1 MPPIRGKLR
10 EVCGSPCLAGKME
23 FVMNLS
29 GSFCFR
35 RVTSVVAALLY
46 CPAICTPAWAQ
57 FETRAAN
64 PFPEGVYSIATGDF
78 NNDGKLDVVMMVGG
92 GFAVA
97 LGNGDGTLQK
107 AVWYSTQLA
116 YSLAAADFNGDGN
129 LDIVVADENQNPST
143 VSVYL
148 GNGDGTFKTP
158 PITSNT
164 TNYNEFI
171 AVGDFNGDG
180 KPDIVV
186 IENPHVSVLLG
197 KGDGT
202 FGPPSDNDSFV
213 GVHWLTV
220 ADFNNDH
227 KLDVL
232 ATADFGSS
240 YSIGVFLGNGD
251 GTLQNSITTSTEFV
265 PLSVA
270 AGDLN
275 GDGKMDAILGYDLG
289 GIGVFLGNGDGTL
302 QPPVIYDTTDVS
314 GVDVQ
319 VADLNRDGKLDVAIE
334 AGSGV
339 DVFWGNGDG
348 SLQPAQFFASG
359 HGGYTIVGDLNN
371 DHLPDFIAGTFYFGA
386 VTMLN
391 TGVVSFS
398 PTAPLAFPAQLIDTS
413 STSQMVT
420 LTNSGTAPLSISSIK
435 ASGPFKEKN
444 TCGAT
449 LVAGTACTINAW
461 FQPTTTGKL
470 TGLITVVDSASS
482 QPQFVEL
489 LGAGTGIK
497 LSPGSLNFGKQKVG
511 TTSASQVVTAT
522 NVGSIAVRF
531 RSISF
536 GVGDWTD
543 FSQTN
548 NCMSRALEPGASCA
562 VSVAFDPAKTG
573 VLTTQLNV
581 KQQSQPGASPKP
593 VTLTGA
599 GD

>member
-1 MPPIRGKLR
+1 
-10 EVCGSPCLAGKME
+10 
-23 FVMNLS
+23 MNLS

-35 RVTSVVAALLY
+35 RVFPILAAILSFS
-46 CPAICTPAWAQ
+46 ATCTPAWAQ

-64 PFPEGVYSIATGDF
+64 PFPEGVYSIAIGDF
-78 NNDGKLDVVMMVGG
+78 NNDGKLDVVMMVIG

-97 LGNGDGTLQK
+97 LGNGDGTFQP
-107 AVWYSTQLA
+107 AMTYSTQLA
-116 YSLAAADFNGDGN
+116 YSLAVADFNGDGN
-129 LDIVVADENQNPST
+129 LDIVVADEDLSPST

-148 GNGDGTFKTP
+148 GNGDGTFQTR
-158 PITSNT
+158 ITSNT
-164 TNYNEFI
+164 TSYNEFV

-232 ATADFGSS
+232 ATGDFGSS

-251 GTLQNSITTSTEFV
+251 GTLQNSITASTEFV

-275 GDGKMDAILGYDLG
+275 GDGNMDAILGYDLG
-289 GIGVFLGNGDGTL
+289 GVGVFLGNGDGTL
-302 QPPVIYDTTDVS
+302 QPPVIYDTTDIS

-391 TGVVSFS
+391 TGVASFS
-398 PTAPLAFPAQLIDTS
+398 PTAPLNFPAQLIDTTS
-413 STSQMVT
+413 ASQMVT
-420 LTNSGTAPLSISSIK
+420 LTNSGAAPLSISSIQ
-435 ASGPFKEKN
+435 ASGPFKERN
-444 TCGAT
+444 ACGAS
-449 LVAGTACTINAW
+449 LSPGAACTISAW

-470 TGLITVVDSASS
+470 TGLITVVDGASS
-482 QPQFVEL
+482 QPQFIEL
-489 LGAGTGIK
+489 LGTGTGIK
-497 LSPGSLNFGKQKVG
+497 LSPGILNFGKQKVG
-511 TTSASQVVTAT
+511 TTSGPQVVTAT
-522 NVGSIAVRF
+522 NLGSIPVRF

-536 GVGDWTD
+536 GVGDWKD

-548 NCMSRALEPGASCA
+548 NCISRALEPGASCA
-562 VSVAFDPAKTG
+562 VTVTFDPAKTG

-593 VTLTGA
+593 VTLTGT
-599 GD
+599 GN

>member
-1 MPPIRGKLR
+1 
-10 EVCGSPCLAGKME
+10 ME
-23 FVMNLS
+23 LVMSLS
-29 GSFCFR
+29 GSFGFR
-35 RVTSVVAALLY
+35 RVFPVVALL
-46 CPAICTPAWAQ
+46 CLPTICTPVWAQ

-97 LGNGDGTLQK
+97 LGNGDGTFEP
-107 AVWYSTQLA
+107 AATYSTRLA
-116 YSLAAADFNGDGN
+116 YSLAVADFNGDGN
-129 LDIVVADENQNPST
+129 LDIVVADEDSNPST

-148 GNGDGTFKTP
+148 GNGDGTFGT

-164 TNYNEFI
+164 TSPNEFI

-180 KPDIVV
+180 KPDVV
-186 IENPHVSVLLG
+186 VWDSPYISVLLG

-202 FGPPSDNDSFV
+202 FGPPSDNNSLV
-213 GVHWLTV
+213 QVVWLTV

-232 ATADFGSS
+232 ATGDFASG
-240 YSIGVFLGNGD
+240 YGIAVLLGNGD
-251 GTLQNSITTSTEFV
+251 GTLQNSITAPTEFR

-275 GDGKMDAILGYDLG
+275 GDGKMDAILGYYLD
-289 GIGVFLGNGDGTL
+289 GIGVLLGNGDGTL
-302 QPPVIYDTTDVS
+302 QPPVIYGTTDAS

-319 VADLNRDGKLDVAIE
+319 GADLNRDGKPDVAIA
-334 AGSGV
+334 AGTGV

-348 SLQPAQFFASG
+348 SLQPAQFFDSG
-359 HGGYTIVGDLNN
+359 YGGYTIVGDLNG
-371 DHLPDFIAGTFYFGA
+371 DHLPDFVMGTFHQGV

-398 PTAPLAFPAQLIDTS
+398 STAPLEFPAQLIRTTS
-413 STSQMVT
+413 TAQTVT
-420 LTNSGTAPLSISSIK
+420 LTNSGTSPLSTSSIK

-444 TCGAT
+444 TCGPT
-449 LVAGTACTINAW
+449 LAAGAACTISAW

-470 TGLITVVDSASS
+470 TGTVTLVDSASS

-489 LGAGTGIK
+489 LGAGTGIE

-511 TTSASQVVTAT
+511 TTSGAQTVTAT
-522 NVGSIAVRF
+522 NVGSMAVRF

-536 GVGDWTD
+536 GVGDWKD

-548 NCMSRALEPGASCA
+548 NCISMALEPGASCT
-562 VSVAFDPAKTG
+562 VTVTFDPAKTG
-573 VLTTQLNV
+573 MLSTQLNI

-593 VTLTGA
+593 ITLTGT